1 MQGEKKEPIKLK
13 LLQSYEEI
21 PNSSIDIMGF
31 EEKEKWKLWNQNV
44 LNNCPCLLAI
54 FVEYS

>member
-1 MQGEKKEPIKLK
+1 MQGEKEEPITLK

-21 PNSSIDIMGF
+21 PNSGIDIMGF

-44 LNNCPCLLAI
+44 LNN
-54 FVEYS
+54 